1 MAGSRIAHQLFQ
13 ELQAILQPRYCET
26 CACRQIPSSTLQQV
40 KHELIWWHTP
50 FRIQNHRKSFN
61 RILWGWVLVC
71 WSSWTPELELWY
83 LELMQL
89 NKQNQ
94 TNNLAWMVPRASIPI
109 FVSSQ
114 TINSLSV
121 RTARS
126 IAWQAL
132 TGAEWSP
139 QNPMP
144 KKPTMTIWAPRNPGS
159 MEGITEYHTESSK
172 LFYVYYVH
180 RKKRDID
187 LMHTQTDQWHWHLWS
202 TLSCIYW
209 HGIHSPISLQN
220 TIRLL
225 RALGKEKRKCRI
237 AKIYWHDS
245 HVTVQLMQF
254 AAKCLKFLPSCLEM
268 RAFKSFT
275 MQEVRFTSSMESIS
289 NGCLS
294 IVASAKYS
302 LERKA
307 VTTVKANI
315 TWWLKWKDTEGAK
328 LFLAVLLATP
338 YPDCSCKALFLVS
351 FQWLGS
357 GFPISGT
364 W

>member
-1 MAGSRIAHQLFQ
+1 
-13 ELQAILQPRYCET
+13 
-26 CACRQIPSSTLQQV
+26 
-40 KHELIWWHTP
+40 
-50 FRIQNHRKSFN
+50 
-61 RILWGWVLVC
+61 
-71 WSSWTPELELWY
+71 
-83 LELMQL
+83 
-89 NKQNQ
+89 
-94 TNNLAWMVPRASIPI
+94 MVPRASIPI

-172 LFYVYYVH
+172 LFCVYYVH

-187 LMHTQTDQWHWHLWS
+187 LMHTQTDQWHWHLWL
-202 TLSCIYW
+202 TLTCIYW

-245 HVTVQLMQF
+245 HVTVQLMLF

-268 RAFKSFT
+268 RAFKSLT

-289 NGCLS
+289 NGYLS
-294 IVASAKYS
+294 IVAS
-302 LERKA
+302 
-307 VTTVKANI
+307 
-315 TWWLKWKDTEGAK
+315 
-328 LFLAVLLATP
+328 
-338 YPDCSCKALFLVS
+338 
-351 FQWLGS
+351 GS
-357 GFPISGT
+357 SEIQSGT
-364 W
+364 KGCDDCEGEHHMVAQMETHRRGNIVSCCPVSNPLPRLLLQGFVLGLLSMAWFRVSNFRYLVRFCHGDCYSRNTKARPSNSFDFSL